1 MKRYLPYAAGF
12 LAPVLAA
19 VWWFSPG
26 QVIKRRTLSL
36 LDTLT
41 LEPGEARSG
50 RALGSY
56 SLNALLAPE
65 VELDTPAIGEAN
77 GIFDRSELESAYSW
91 LSSHARETR
100 FGLDRFESVT
110 TDGDEGAVVFT
121 LDALVEL
128 TDRRPVDG
136 RFQVSFRW
144 RRDDLGKW
152 RLHSAAWEQTGERR

>member
-1 MKRYLPYAAGF
+1 MKRYLPYAAAF
-12 LAPVLAA
+12 LVLVLAA
-19 VWWFSPG
+19 AWWFSPG

-41 LEPGEARSG
+41 MEPGEARSG

-65 VELDTPAIGEAN
+65 VELDTPTIGEAN
-77 GIFDRSELESAYSW
+77 GTFDRSELESAYSW
-91 LSSHARETR
+91 LSSNARETR
-100 FGLDRFESVT
+100 FKHERFESVT
-110 TDGDEGAVVFT
+110 TEGDEGTVVFT

-128 TDRRPVDG
+128 ADRRPVDG
-136 RFQVSFRW
+136 HFEVTFRW

-152 RLHSAAWEQTGERR
+152 RLHSASWDQTGERR

>member
-1 MKRYLPYAAGF
+1 MKRYLPYAAVF
-12 LAPVLAA
+12 LALVLAA
-19 VWWFSPG
+19 AWWFSPA

-41 LEPGEARSG
+41 MEPGEARSG

-65 VELDTPAIGEAN
+65 VELDTPTIGEAN
-77 GIFDRSELESAYSW
+77 GTFDRGELESAYSW
-91 LSSHARETR
+91 LSSNARETR
-100 FGLDRFESVT
+100 FELDRFQSVT
-110 TDGDEGAVVFT
+110 TEGDEGTVVFS

-128 TDRRPVDG
+128 AERRPVDG
-136 RFQVSFRW
+136 HFEVTFRW

-152 RLHSAAWEQTGERR
+152 RLHSASWDQTGERR